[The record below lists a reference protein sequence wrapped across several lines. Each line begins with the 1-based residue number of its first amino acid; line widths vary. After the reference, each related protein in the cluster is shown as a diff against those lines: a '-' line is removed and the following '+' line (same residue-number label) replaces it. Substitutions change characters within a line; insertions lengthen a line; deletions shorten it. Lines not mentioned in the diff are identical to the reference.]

1 MPPPFNSD
9 KGFEPRLVR
18 ALDHPVRARFLKLL
32 ADREAVTPVEALP
45 LLDLD
50 GLKLSNVAYHARVL
64 ELLELV
70 EPAGETT
77 EMGGPPFR
85 TTSKGEAAL
94 LALGLPRQEGSGE

>member
-1 MPPPFNSD
+1 MLPSPDQN
-9 KGFEPRLVR
+9 FEPRLVR

-45 LLDLD
+45 LLDFD

-70 EPAGETT
+70 EPDGQTSEA
-77 EMGGPPFR
+77 GGPPFR
-85 TTSKGEAAL
+85 TTPKGEAAL
-94 LALGLPRQEGSGE
+94 LALGLPPREGSSE

>member
-1 MPPPFNSD
+1 MLPPPEN
-9 KGFEPRLVR
+9 FEPRLTR
-18 ALDHPVRARFLKLL
+18 ALDHPVRARFLRLL
-32 ADREAVTPVEALP
+32 AAREAVSPVEALP

-70 EPAGETT
+70 EPD
-77 EMGGPPFR
+77 GGTSELGGVFFR

-94 LALGLPRQEGSGE
+94 QALGLPPEERSS

>member
-9 KGFEPRLVR
+9 KSFEPRLAR

-32 ADREAVTPVEALP
+32 ADREAVSPVEALP

-50 GLKLSNVAYHARVL
+50 GLKLSSVAYHARVL

-70 EPAGETT
+70 EPAGETNQL
-77 EMGGPPFR
+77 GGSPFT

-94 LALGLPRQEGSGE
+94 MALGLPPEEANGE

>member
-1 MPPPFNSD
+1 MPLPPD

-32 ADREAVTPVEALP
+32 AAREAITTVDALP

-70 EPAGETT
+70 EPAGE
-77 EMGGPPFR
+77 MSNGSLPFR
-85 TTSKGEAAL
+85 TTLKGDEAL
-94 LALGLPRQEGSGE
+94 LALGLSPEEGTSD

>member
-1 MPPPFNSD
+1 MLPPPEKN
-9 KGFEPRLVR
+9 FEPRLVR

-32 ADREAVTPVEALP
+32 ADREAVTPAEALP

-50 GLKLSNVAYHARVL
+50 GLKLSSVAYHARVL

-70 EPAGETT
+70 EPHGSTN
-77 EMGGPPFR
+77 EMGGVPFR

-94 LALGLPRQEGSGE
+94 LALGLPPEEQSSE

>member
-1 MPPPFNSD
+1 M
-9 KGFEPRLVR
+9 R
-18 ALDHPVRARFLKLL
+18 LL
-32 ADREAVTPVEALP
+32 AGREAVSPVEALP

-70 EPAGETT
+70 EPDGGTN
-77 EMGGPPFR
+77 EMGGVFFK

-94 LALGLPRQEGSGE
+94 QALGLPPEERSS

>member
-1 MPPPFNSD
+1 MFPPSD
-9 KGFEPRLVR
+9 KSSGPRLVR

-32 ADREAVTPVEALP
+32 ADREEITPVEALP

-70 EPAGETT
+70 EPAGGLSDK
-77 EMGGPPFR
+77 GGLPLR
-85 TTSKGEAAL
+85 TTPKGNDAL
-94 LALGLPRQEGSGE
+94 LALGLFPEEGSSE